1 MPNLTKIAAW
11 AESIGISRQ
20 SGYDAVKRCAIPVED
35 GKIDPDVANVLY
47 AKHTRA
53 RANGKNATFPAG
65 AGAKID
71 AKTPAAATGDG
82 EFGYDVS
89 RARREAAEAKMS
101 EMKLAEMQ
109 GKYLLKSDVADAIFE
124 IARALRD
131 GLTNSARRIA
141 AEVASVASAE
151 ECEEVI
157 DRENRA
163 LLESMNHS
171 LEAKLQLGAAPEDD
185 DA

>member
-20 SGYDAVKRCAIPVED
+20 SAYDAVKRCSIPVTD
-35 GKIDPDVANVLY
+35 GKLDPDVANVLY
-47 AKHTRA
+47 ARGTRA
-53 RANGKNATFPAG
+53 RANGKNAAFPAG

-71 AKTPAAATGDG
+71 AKIPAGATAAGT
-82 EFGYDVS
+82 GYDAS
-89 RARREAAEAKMS
+89 RAVREAAEAEMAQ
-101 EMKLAEMQ
+101 MKLAEMQ
-109 GKYLLKSDVADAIFE
+109 GKYLLKTEVADVIFE

-141 AEVASVASAE
+141 AEVASVTSAE

-163 LLESMNHS
+163 LLETMTHS
-171 LEAKLQLGAAPEDD
+171 LEAKLQLGDEPEDD
-185 DA
+185 NA